1 MSQVSIYTTAICPY
15 CHAARRLL
23 SGLGVEFEEIRL
35 DGRPEERMRLSR
47 ENGGWRT
54 VPMIFIGDRFVGG
67 YSELRELHRSGE
79 LSRLLE
85 PGGGREAAG

>member
-1 MSQVSIYTTAICPY
+1 MKNVTIYTTAICPY
-15 CHAARRLL
+15 CHAAKRLL
-23 SGLGVEFEEIRL
+23 AGLGVEFEEQRL

-67 YSELRELHRSGE
+67 YAELRALHRSGE
-79 LSRLLE
+79 LADLL
-85 PGGGREAAG
+85 GLDGGREAAG